1 MKFLI
6 FFTLL
11 KLLRVSYN
19 IIKLNF
25 HIMAV
30 NLLST
35 QLFLL
40 ERQKLGV
47 KAGPA
52 GSPTYADLFFS
63 GINQKNKNV
72 GPDGPSSTPVLPLHY
87 SAWAGHTYIW
97 NLSILFSTKSW
108 DCHLFFPCC
117 TLQCETSRSCLPQ
130 EYWFKFFQK
139 ETNFLYEEPRKGNLF
154 ARKLD
159 LNFQTAENVFLHKL
173 ELKNSFP
180 QWTVLTLLLFLFFF
194 SSKIQNLSSGI
205 PQKHHFYGATSDS
218 FLCVLYL
225 SFYCNE

>member
-40 ERQKLGV
+40 EWQKLGV

-97 NLSILFSTKSW
+97 NLSILLSTKSW

-180 QWTVLTLLLFLFFF
+180 Q
-194 SSKIQNLSSGI
+194 
-205 PQKHHFYGATSDS
+205 
-218 FLCVLYL
+218 
-225 SFYCNE
+225 